1 MSPELL
7 QFLITGLTLGA
18 MYALA
23 AVGFSMVY
31 AASGLINF
39 AQGEFIMVGG
49 MVAATSYAAGA
60 PLAVA
65 VLLGISASCL
75 CGVLVEKLAVAPA
88 RRADPISLIIITMG
102 AALVI
107 RGVVQATLG
116 KDSHGLPAFSGEGVL
131 HIGGATFVPQVLWV
145 LGATLLAAISLA
157 YFFFGTVAGKAMRAV
172 SYNQLAAQLL
182 GIGLKRTMLLAFLIS
197 AALGG
202 IGGVVLAPI
211 TYTNFDIGTT
221 MALKGFTAATLGGLG
236 SVGGALAGGLVLGVA
251 EALAAGY
258 VSSAYKDAVAFL
270 VLIAVLFVRPQGIF
284 GARASD
290 RV

>member
-1 MSPELL
+1 
-7 QFLITGLTLGA
+7 
-18 MYALA
+18 
-23 AVGFSMVY
+23 
-31 AASGLINF
+31 
-39 AQGEFIMVGG
+39 
-49 MVAATSYAAGA
+49 
-60 PLAVA
+60 
-65 VLLGISASCL
+65 
-75 CGVLVEKLAVAPA
+75 
-88 RRADPISLIIITMG
+88 
-102 AALVI
+102 
-107 RGVVQATLG
+107 
-116 KDSHGLPAFSGEGVL
+116 
-131 HIGGATFVPQVLWV
+131 
-145 LGATLLAAISLA
+145 
-157 YFFFGTVAGKAMRAV
+157 MRAV